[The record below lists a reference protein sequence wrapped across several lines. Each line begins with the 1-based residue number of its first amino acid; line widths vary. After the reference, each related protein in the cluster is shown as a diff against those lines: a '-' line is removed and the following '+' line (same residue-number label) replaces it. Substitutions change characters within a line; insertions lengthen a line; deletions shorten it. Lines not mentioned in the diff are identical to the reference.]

1 MNCNHCKNELPEEG
15 DEARCSMCKHG
26 YHFECTTISE
36 SSWKTLTKAK
46 KLDWKC
52 HVCRNSLKLP
62 LTTRSGA
69 TSSPSQE
76 TQRDPTMIAMQKL
89 WKADFAKFTATLG
102 EKLDEYEKSLEFTA
116 GKMDDIAK
124 DIKVIQQKM
133 IETEQKQNKIE
144 AENKELKTRVRNLE
158 VELKEMGQAALNNKL
173 EISGL
178 PNSANLNVTDVA
190 KKFVEKTG
198 LDPIAVGNYTVEKPF
213 KTQNQDRP
221 NVKASIVVGFKS
233 VETRNQVFGKIR
245 ADKIRFKTKD
255 IVPGTSDESS
265 VFVNEYLS
273 PYYRKLFY
281 EAKKIKT
288 EKNYAYLWVRDG
300 KILLKKTQESN
311 VMRLTCMDDLA
322 KI

>member
-1 MNCNHCKNELPEEG
+1 
-15 DEARCSMCKHG
+15 
-26 YHFECTTISE
+26 
-36 SSWKTLTKAK
+36 
-46 KLDWKC
+46 
-52 HVCRNSLKLP
+52 
-62 LTTRSGA
+62 
-69 TSSPSQE
+69 
-76 TQRDPTMIAMQKL
+76 MIAMQNL

-102 EKLDEYEKSLEFTA
+102 GKLDEYEKSLEFTA

-158 VELKEMGQAALNNKL
+158 VELKEMAQAALNNKL

-233 VETRNQVFGKIR
+233 VETRNQVFDHWFIGCQVTKNGAPLPQEEKKTTIIKTVNSR
-245 ADKIRFKTKD
+245 KVQQEIELMSWENFKHIKD
-255 IVPGTSDESS
+255 PE
-265 VFVNEYLS
+265 EM
-273 PYYRKLFY
+273 YRSIEKVLK
-281 EAKKIKT
+281 EKKI
-288 EKNYAYLWVRDG
+288 
-300 KILLKKTQESN
+300 
-311 VMRLTCMDDLA
+311 
-322 KI
+322 